1 MSRKNRKKQTIRND
15 SFSEAFISKGI
26 KQYRANNTY
35 FEGPLIN
42 YNLLQ
47 RLWSNRLAQRISS
60 LPAEAALKNGFII
73 DGDKDN
79 LILQSLDELQAE
91 AKLIEALT
99 WARHYGRSCIFMIID
114 DGGSEEDEVNYD
126 NIRSIKSLEVY
137 DKQCIIEDST
147 GLLINDDPLDD
158 NFGKT
163 EWYQI
168 IPPGTG
174 KTYYVHHSRL
184 LLFDGDLLPA
194 YERIARGGGGMSCLE
209 GVVKAIYRNDTAQST
224 ALNALERISTA
235 LLQLNGI
242 KDLLQ
247 SDEGTAIVRR
257 RLDLIDMARNL
268 LNTIAIDTEDK
279 YQVFNIPITGISNLL
294 DNFGQYICALTG
306 IPFTVLFGRSPA
318 GLNSTGNGDLENYY
332 NDVVGKIQKRALKGP
347 LEKLIKTLQ
356 LSKNGPTKGTEL
368 DNWTIKFNPLWSPS
382 DKEQA
387 ETENTRSDAKKTE
400 VDTICSLL
408 DRQLMDDSEARKYL
422 AEKTDYPIKLS
433 RLNLNDDED
442 E

>member
-15 SFSEAFISKGI
+15 SFSEAFISNGI

-332 NDVVGKIQKRALKGP
+332 NDVVGKIQKRTLKGP

-356 LSKNGPTKGTEL
+356 LSKLGPTKGTEL

-433 RLNLNDDED
+433 RLNLNDED

>member
-15 SFSEAFISKGI
+15 SFSEAFISNGI

-268 LNTIAIDTEDK
+268 LNTIAIDIEDK

-332 NDVVGKIQKRALKGP
+332 NDVVGKIQKRTLKGP

-356 LSKNGPTKGTEL
+356 LSKLGPTKGTEL

-433 RLNLNDDED
+433 RLNLNDED

>member
-1 MSRKNRKKQTIRND
+1 MSKENIKKQNIRND
-15 SFSEAFISKGI
+15 SFSEAFISNGI

-279 YQVFNIPITGISNLL
+279 YQIFNIPITGISNLL

-356 LSKNGPTKGTEL
+356 LSKLGPTKGTEL

-433 RLNLNDDED
+433 RLNLNDED

>member
-15 SFSEAFISKGI
+15 SFSEAFISNGI

-387 ETENTRSDAKKTE
+387 ETEKTRSDAKKTE

-408 DRQLMDDSEARKYL
+408 ERQLMDDSEARKYL

>member
-1 MSRKNRKKQTIRND
+1 MKKSSNIKKQRLRND
-15 SFSEAFISKGI
+15 AFTDTIVSHGI
-26 KQYRANNTY
+26 KQFRANNSY
-35 FEGPLIN
+35 FEGPLID
-42 YNLLQ
+42 YNELQ
-47 RLWSNRLAQRISS
+47 RLWGNRLAQRISS
-60 LPAEAALKNGFII
+60 LPAEAALKNGFVV

-79 LILQSLDELQAE
+79 LILQALDELQAE

-114 DGGSEEDEVNYD
+114 DGKTEEDEVNYN
-126 NIRSIKSLEVY
+126 NIRSIKSLEVF
-137 DKQCIIEDST
+137 DKQCIVEDST

-247 SDEGTAIVRR
+247 SDEGSEIVRR
-257 RLDLIDMARNL
+257 RLDLIDIARNL

-332 NDVVGKIQKRALKGP
+332 NDVVGKIQKRVLKGQ

-356 LSKNGPTKGTEL
+356 LSKFGPTKGKEL

-387 ETENTRSDAKKTE
+387 ETEKTRSDAKKTE
-400 VDTICSLL
+400 VDTIINLL

-433 RLNLNDDED
+433 RLNLNDED

>member
-1 MSRKNRKKQTIRND
+1 MSKENIKKQNIRND
-15 SFSEAFISKGI
+15 SFSEAFISNGI
-26 KQYRANNTY
+26 KQYRANNSY
-35 FEGPLIN
+35 YEKPLID
-42 YNLLQ
+42 YNELQ
-47 RLWSNRLAQRISS
+47 KLWSNRLAQRIAS

-114 DGGSEEDEVNYD
+114 DGRTVYESVDYK

-137 DKQCIIEDST
+137 DKQCIVEDST

-168 IPPGTG
+168 TPPGTG
-174 KTYYVHHSRL
+174 KTFDVHHSRM
-184 LLFDGDLLPA
+184 LLFDGDLLPV

-332 NDVVGKIQKRALKGP
+332 NDVVGKIQKRTLKGP

-356 LSKNGPTKGTEL
+356 LSKLGPTKGTEL

-408 DRQLMDDSEARKYL
+408 ERQLIDDSEARKYL

>member
-15 SFSEAFISKGI
+15 SFSEAFISNGI

-168 IPPGTG
+168 SPPGTG

-332 NDVVGKIQKRALKGP
+332 NDVVGKIQKRTLKGP

-356 LSKNGPTKGTEL
+356 LSKNGPTKGIEL

-433 RLNLNDDED
+433 RLNLTDED

>member
-15 SFSEAFISKGI
+15 SFSEAFISNGI

-387 ETENTRSDAKKTE
+387 ETEKTRSDANKTE

-408 DRQLMDDSEARKYL
+408 DRQLMDDSEARQYL

>member
-15 SFSEAFISKGI
+15 SFSEAFISNGI

-158 NFGKT
+158 NFGET

-356 LSKNGPTKGTEL
+356 LSKLGPTKGTEL

-408 DRQLMDDSEARKYL
+408 DRQLMDDSEARQYL

>member
-15 SFSEAFISKGI
+15 SFSEAFISNGI

-433 RLNLNDDED
+433 RLNLNDED

>member
-15 SFSEAFISKGI
+15 SFSEAFISNGI

-137 DKQCIIEDST
+137 DKQCIIEDSA

-332 NDVVGKIQKRALKGP
+332 NDVVGKIQKRTLKGP

-356 LSKNGPTKGTEL
+356 LSKLGPTKGTEL

-433 RLNLNDDED
+433 RLNLNDED

>member
-15 SFSEAFISKGI
+15 SFSEAFISNGI

-356 LSKNGPTKGTEL
+356 LSKLGPAKGTEL

-433 RLNLNDDED
+433 RLNLNDED

>member
-15 SFSEAFISKGI
+15 SFSEAFISNGI

-47 RLWSNRLAQRISS
+47 SLWSNRLAQRISS

-247 SDEGTAIVRR
+247 SDEGTSIVRR

-356 LSKNGPTKGTEL
+356 LSKLGPTKGTEL

-433 RLNLNDDED
+433 RLNLNDED

>member
-15 SFSEAFISKGI
+15 SFSEAFISNGI

-147 GLLINDDPLDD
+147 GLLINDDPIDD

-247 SDEGTAIVRR
+247 SDEGTSIVRR

-332 NDVVGKIQKRALKGP
+332 NDVVGKIQKRTLKGP